1 MNCDDAKGDFVGDAD
16 SRFLLGAVRLVGMTS
31 IWQLGMFRL
40 ASLWRDSRGAVPTWF
55 GAKA

>member
-31 IWQLGMFRL
+31 IWNWGCS
-40 ASLWRDSRGAVPTWF
+40 ASLRFGGTAEAAVPTWF
-55 GAKA
+55 GARA